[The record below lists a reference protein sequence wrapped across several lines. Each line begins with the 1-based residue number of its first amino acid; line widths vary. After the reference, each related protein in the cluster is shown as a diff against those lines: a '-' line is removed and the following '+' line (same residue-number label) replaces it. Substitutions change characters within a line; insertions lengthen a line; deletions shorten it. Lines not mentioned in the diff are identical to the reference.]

1 MPPVTKEPQPRP
13 QAERS
18 EATRVRI
25 VEATRALFR
34 EQGYEAV
41 STSNIL
47 RAAGVSR
54 GGLYH
59 HFENKE
65 QLLVEVFAA
74 VERDL
79 LERLAQQAEEQPT
92 PFAALRAW
100 AQAYLDECLASEELQ
115 RIGLLHA
122 RRVLPWDVWREM
134 AMGYGLG
141 LTVETV
147 RAAIEAGEMR
157 GEDPEAMT
165 QLIVAALIEAATMI
179 VFADDQARERG
190 RVGAA
195 VDTLLEGLRNGS

>member
-1 MPPVTKEPQPRP
+1 
-13 QAERS
+13 
-18 EATRVRI
+18 
-25 VEATRALFR
+25 
-34 EQGYEAV
+34 
-41 STSNIL
+41 
-47 RAAGVSR
+47 
-54 GGLYH
+54 
-59 HFENKE
+59 
-65 QLLVEVFAA
+65 
-74 VERDL
+74 
-79 LERLAQQAEEQPT
+79 
-92 PFAALRAW
+92 
-100 AQAYLDECLASEELQ
+100 
-115 RIGLLHA
+115 
-122 RRVLPWDVWREM
+122 PWDVWREM

>member
-1 MPPVTKEPQPRP
+1 MPVTEEPQPRP
-13 QAERS
+13 HAERS
-18 EATRVRI
+18 EATRARI
-25 VEATRALFR
+25 VEATRTLFR
-34 EQGYEAV
+34 ERGYEAV

-59 HFENKE
+59 HFSGKDDV
-65 QLLVEVFAA
+65 LLAVFEA

-79 LERLAQQAEEQPT
+79 LERLAQQAVEQPT
-92 PFAALRAW
+92 AFAALGAG

-179 VFADDQARERG
+179 VFADDQTRERE

-195 VDTLLEGLRNGS
+195 VDTLLEGLHNGS

>member
-1 MPPVTKEPQPRP
+1 MPVTEEPQPRP
-13 QAERS
+13 HAERS
-18 EATRVRI
+18 EATRGRI
-25 VEATRALFR
+25 VEATRTLFR
-34 EQGYEAV
+34 ERGYEAV

-59 HFENKE
+59 HFSGKDDV
-65 QLLVEVFAA
+65 LLAVFEA

-79 LERLAQQAEEQPT
+79 LERLAQQAVEQPT
-92 PFAALRAW
+92 AFAALRAG

-179 VFADDQARERG
+179 VFADDQTRERE

-195 VDTLLEGLRNGS
+195 VDTLLEGLHNGS